1 MNGYDVPALASGFF
15 GSYDSSHINGNDSSS
30 PEPLKQKAKS
40 AAKSLY
46 GSDEMFFLRS
56 SSKHKKKSQKQRKH
70 VTNTSINSLTDTS
83 QYHVEHLTTFVLDRK
98 DGMVTVDDGIRRLR
112 LLDAKGKVW
121 TQEMLLQVEEKTVSL
136 IDQDAKNELENF
148 PVGTIQLCQ
157 AVMNACSYDSIL
169 ALVCKDAGQAKPDLH
184 LFQCDD
190 IKANLI
196 QTDVESAMIDAKGGK
211 VKKRPEALKMILKS
225 DGIIPPPPPAPAPEP
240 PASSNQLDVRS
251 RAAAW
256 SAWTNEQQDY
266 EKQRQM
272 WSSSSEDEEP
282 AEATAAR
289 VDRDVQILNHVL
301 DDIESF
307 VTKLQKAA
315 EAFNELSKRKK
326 VKKNKKKGP
335 GEGVLTLRS
344 KPPGEDEFVDCLQKF
359 KHAFNQLG
367 KLKDH
372 IQNPSAVDLV
382 HFLFTPLRM
391 VIQASGSVDLARSV
405 IVPLLTRDAIDF
417 LHASGS
423 AEERHLWVALGDG
436 WTKCRLEWPKDHYF
450 PPCPLRFR
458 DGWEPPAFPGRDQDP
473 TRQAE
478 VQMEEELRTRLALEA
493 ALKTFPPADGYD
505 FSDSAFPDSAFSNSA
520 HKLLQNLDQDSATAA
535 FKQAVSRRV
544 DRSFDADSRVQPK
557 LFAKSKYDFVAR
569 NNTELSVLKDEV
581 VEVLDDRKQWWKV
594 RNGCGASGYVP
605 NNILDVT
612 RAVEVAGRGEPIY
625 SHTIQL
631 MMPKKEFE
639 LFKQLLG
646 ELNEKQTKPAAMPM
660 APPPAPTPPPPAPT
674 PPPPAPVRLPTPP
687 LPPPAPEPAKLVLR
701 QHSITSSEQGSVAM
715 RDHDNQRP
723 APFNRR
729 KSNMEE
735 VQDELMHR
743 LTLGRS
749 TQKKFP
755 VPSRSGLPSV
765 SITYDSSSD
774 DVRTWLDAKGF
785 SPVTITS
792 LGVLTGAQ
800 LFSLNKEE
808 LKTVCPDDGARVFS
822 QVTVQKAA
830 LEAAADQAQLVEIL
844 RRRQEV
850 LVSSPP

>member
-1 MNGYDVPALASGFF
+1 M
-15 GSYDSSHINGNDSSS
+15 
-30 PEPLKQKAKS
+30 
-40 AAKSLY
+40 KSLLTAVL
-46 GSDEMFFLRS
+46 FS
-56 SSKHKKKSQKQRKH
+56 SEQRKH
-70 VTNTSINSLTDTS
+70 YTKNSINSLTDTS

-98 DGMVTVDDGIRRLR
+98 DGMITVDDGIRRLR

-121 TQEMLLQVEEKTVSL
+121 TQEMLLQVEEKSISL
-136 IDQDAKNELENF
+136 IDQETKNEMENF
-148 PVGTIQLCQ
+148 PIGTIQHCQ

-169 ALVCKDAGQAKPDLH
+169 ALVCKESGQTKPDLH

-196 QTDVESAMIDAKGGK
+196 HADIDSAMTDAKGGK
-211 VKKRPEALKMILKS
+211 VKKRPETLKMILKS

-240 PASSNQLDVRS
+240 PATSNQVDVKS
-251 RAAAW
+251 RVAAW

-266 EKQRQM
+266 EKQRQV
-272 WSSSSEDEEP
+272 SEEDGLVEM
-282 AEATAAR
+282 TAAR
-289 VDRDVQILNHVL
+289 VDRDVQILNHIL

-315 EAFNELSKRKK
+315 EAFNELSRRKK
-326 VKKNKKKGP
+326 TKKGKKKGP

-344 KPPGEDEFVDCLQKF
+344 RPPTEEEFVDCLQKF

-382 HFLFTPLRM
+382 HFLFNPLRM

-405 IVPLLTRDAIDF
+405 VVPLLTKDAIDF
-417 LHASGS
+417 LHSSGT

-450 PPCPLRFR
+450 PPCALRFA
-458 DGWEPPAFPGRDQDP
+458 DGWEPPVVAAMTPSREQDL
-473 TRQAE
+473 TQLAESLANAE
-478 VQMEEELRTRLALEA
+478 VQRQEELKIRLAQEPSA
-493 ALKTFPPADGYD
+493 VPKFPPADGY
-505 FSDSAFPDSAFSNSA
+505 AFSNSSY
-520 HKLLQNLDQDSATAA
+520 KRMQILDQDTAMAA
-535 FKQAVSRRV
+535 FKHAVSRRV
-544 DRSFDADSRVQPK
+544 DRSFDGDSRGQMK
-557 LFAKSKYDFVAR
+557 QFAKSKYDFVAR

-605 NNILDVT
+605 NNILEIT
-612 RAVEVAGRGEPIY
+612 KAVDITGRGEPIY
-625 SHTIQL
+625 SHTIQTTRTDFI
-631 MMPKKEFE
+631 PS
-639 LFKQLLG
+639 
-646 ELNEKQTKPAAMPM
+646 KPVVTPM
-660 APPPAPTPPPPAPT
+660 PPAPTPPPPAP
-674 PPPPAPVRLPTPP
+674 ARLPTPP
-687 LPPPAPEPAKLVLR
+687 LPPPAAEPTKPPATA
-701 QHSITSSEQGSVAM
+701 TSSSSTVSRQNSTTSSDNGSVAM
-715 RDHDNQRP
+715 REHNNQRP

-749 TQKKFP
+749 AQKKFQ
-755 VPSRSGLPSV
+755 VPSRSNSSISV
-765 SITYDSSSD
+765 
-774 DVRTWLDAKGF
+774 RCF
-785 SPVTITS
+785 S
-792 LGVLTGAQ
+792 Q

-808 LKTVCPDDGARVFS
+808 LKTVCPDDGARVYS

-830 LEAAADQAQLVEIL
+830 LERSSGSELQEIM
-844 RRRQEV
+844 RRRQEKLAATTCDSGV
-850 LVSSPP
+850 ESFDEGSTH

>member
-46 GSDEMFFLRS
+46 E
-56 SSKHKKKSQKQRKH
+56 QRKH

-256 SAWTNEQQDY
+256 SAWTNEQQDC
-266 EKQRQM
+266 EQH
-272 WSSSSEDEEP
+272 EDEEP

-478 VQMEEELRTRLALEA
+478 VQMEEELRTRLALEVGS
-493 ALKTFPPADGYD
+493 LLTFPPADGYD

-535 FKQAVSRRV
+535 FKQAVSRHSV
-544 DRSFDADSRVQPK
+544 DNQYFIQPK

-625 SHTIQL
+625 SHTIQVR
-631 MMPKKEFE
+631 
-639 LFKQLLG
+639 G
-646 ELNEKQTKPAAMPM
+646 AMPM

-723 APFNRR
+723 APFNRE
-729 KSNMEE
+729 SE
-735 VQDELMHR
+735 VQHGGGPDELMHR

-830 LEAAADQAQLVEIL
+830 LERSSGSELQEIM
-844 RRRQEV
+844 RRRQEKLAASTCDSGV
-850 LVSSPP
+850 ESFDEGSAH